1 MCSCRHKCAR
11 SGVTIIPSSR
21 SALNAPHGNTGQQ
34 GDACDGERGAYS
46 RCDWGGKNTMV
57 RFDAQGCPEDCIGR
71 ETWNLWAPPRPAPPS
86 EQSPSFSRLTRRRR
100 GARRWALKGPRAR
113 TRATY
118 GAYPGSFVSTPLP
131 KVLFLARI

>member
-1 MCSCRHKCAR
+1 MLD
-11 SGVTIIPSSR
+11 IISLP
-21 SALNAPHGNTGQQ
+21 G
-34 GDACDGERGAYS
+34 
-46 RCDWGGKNTMV
+46 V
-57 RFDAQGCPEDCIGR
+57 RFGAQGRPEGCIGR
-71 ETWNLWAPPRPAPPS
+71 GNVESVGPTPTPPPS

-100 GARRWALKGPRAR
+100 GARRWALEGPRAR

>member
-1 MCSCRHKCAR
+1 M
-11 SGVTIIPSSR
+11 
-21 SALNAPHGNTGQQ
+21 LDNAGIKRMPG
-34 GDACDGERGAYS
+34 
-46 RCDWGGKNTMV
+46 V
-57 RFDAQGCPEDCIGR
+57 RFDAQGRPEGCIGR
-71 ETWNLWAPPRPAPPS
+71 GNVESVGPTPTRPPS

-100 GARRWALKGPRAR
+100 GARRWALEGPRAR